1 MAGSNS
7 AYETDYRT
15 VTIKTIDG
23 STVQGKVNI
32 APNHRVSDLLVQ
44 QNERFLVVIA
54 ANYQDF
60 RGKTLFINKNH
71 IVWVEL
77 EAIRELKRE
86 RQSGSGLVQRAASP
100 ARGCAKSQDSS
111 DASASS
117 VFMLLT
123 LNTRCS

>member
-86 RQSGSGLVQRAASP
+86 R
-100 ARGCAKSQDSS
+100 
-111 DASASS
+111 
-117 VFMLLT
+117 
-123 LNTRCS
+123 